1 VTHRQFKDRN
11 GKVWDVWQVH
21 PSAAERRYTDRRVK
35 DEERSINVDRR
46 SGVDRRR
53 EALARN
59 PVSAEFAYGW
69 LCFETEGEK
78 RRLAP
83 VPEAWDSADDETIEQ
98 WCCVAKPVV
107 RRPSG
112 TTRGI
117 GGAQKAP

>member
-1 VTHRQFKDRN
+1 MHRQFKDRE

-21 PSAAERRYTDRRVK
+21 PSAVERRYTERRVK
-35 DEERSINVDRR
+35 EEERWDKMDRR

-59 PVSAEFAYGW
+59 PVAAEFAAGW
-69 LCFETEGEK
+69 LCFETQGEK

-83 VPEAWDSADDETIEQ
+83 VPESWDRAEDETLEQ
-98 WCCVAKPVV
+98 WCSAAKPVA

-112 TTRGI
+112 TVRGI
-117 GGAQKAP
+117 DAQNRS